1 MPARDRLTA
10 AAVEAAKPRQKPYK
24 LFDGGGLYLLVRPD
38 GARWWRLKYRYA
50 GTEKLLSLGTY
61 PPRSLKAARKA
72 RDEAKGQLA
81 DKIDPSAQRKAD
93 KAARRSAAENTF
105 EAVALEW
112 YGKRSRTW
120 AKTHA
125 EKILARLK
133 GQLFNQI
140 GGEPIASLTG
150 ERLVRVLQTIER
162 ELTGETARRCRQY
175 IDAVFRYAIQTHRT
189 QANPTP
195 HHEMLAPVKGGKFAS
210 ITEPKAVG
218 ALVRAIRGYPGSPAV
233 AAALKLAPL
242 LFARPGEL
250 RGATWD
256 ELNLDAAEWRIVA
269 ERMKMR
275 RPHLLPLSTQAVAIL
290 RGLQPLTGGERGPG
304 VPRYVFPGE
313 RTVARPI
320 SENTLNA
327 ALRSLGYTKA
337 QMTAHGFRHMA
348 STLLHES
355 GKFPSE
361 VIERQL
367 AHADRNKIRAV
378 YNAAEYLA
386 ERRTMMQWWAD
397 RLDALA
403 TADNVVGLRTK
414 SA

>member
-1 MPARDRLTA
+1 MPVKDKLTVA
-10 AAVEAAKPRQKPYK
+10 AIEAAKPREKPFK
-24 LFDGGGLYLLVRPD
+24 LFDGGGLYLLIRPD
-38 GARWWRLKYRYA
+38 GARWWRLKYRYY

-61 PPRSLKAARKA
+61 PTRSLKAARVA
-72 RDEAKGQLA
+72 RDAARQQLA
-81 DKIDPSAQRKAD
+81 DGVDPSAKRQAD
-93 KAARRSAAENTF
+93 KAARRSASENTF
-105 EAVALEW
+105 QAVALEW
-112 YGKRSRTW
+112 FGKRSRTW
-120 AKTHA
+120 APNHA
-125 EKILARLK
+125 EKILGRLK
-133 GQLFNQI
+133 AQLFREI
-140 GGEPIASLTG
+140 GTYPIATLTG
-150 ERLVRVLQTIER
+150 EKLFRVLQSIEQKS
-162 ELTGETARRCRQY
+162 TGETAKRCRQY
-175 IDAVFRYAIQTHRT
+175 MDAIFRYAIQTHRT
-189 QANPTP
+189 AVNPTP
-195 HHEMLAPVKGGKFAS
+195 HHETLAPVKGGKFAS
-210 ITEPKAVG
+210 ITEPKAIG
-218 ALVRAIRGYPGSPAV
+218 ALVRAMRGYRGSSSV
-233 AAALKLAPL
+233 AAALRLAPI
-242 LFARPGEL
+242 LFVRPGEL

-256 ELNLDAAEWRIVA
+256 EMDLDAAEWRIPA

-275 RPHLLPLSTQAVAIL
+275 RPHLVPLSSQALAIL
-290 RGLQPLTGGERGPG
+290 RPLFAVTGAERAAG

-313 RTVARPI
+313 RTVVRPI

-403 TADNVVGLRTK
+403 AEANAAGDRT
-414 SA
+414 SG